1 MKGERVIYIHTHLL
15 HYLLCAWV
23 LGIPTAVPAISTAL
37 GEVAIPY
44 EGRARKQ
51 QWRPALLFA
60 LPLTLLCIFP
70 LKSL

>member
-51 QWRPALLFA
+51 Q
-60 LPLTLLCIFP
+60 
-70 LKSL
+70 